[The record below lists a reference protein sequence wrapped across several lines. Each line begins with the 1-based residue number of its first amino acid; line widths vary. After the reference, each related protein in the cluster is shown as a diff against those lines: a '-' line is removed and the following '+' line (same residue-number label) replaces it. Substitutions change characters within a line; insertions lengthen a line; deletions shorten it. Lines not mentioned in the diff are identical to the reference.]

1 MSTIDFIYTIKYT
14 IAKLLLNNPILA
26 SDLVDQNYVIALKE
40 PGLIGWKYDDN
51 LSGIVFIYTYDH
63 KVTGDVLRQIA
74 NNMTSYFEMIIRDPN
89 NYGTLMQLGVNKQ
102 IDSLNESDLRNYI
115 MNAITVL
122 DISATEN
129 TSMMYKIG

>member
-1 MSTIDFIYTIKYT
+1 MSSIDFIYTIKYT

-26 SDLVDQNYVIALKE
+26 SDLVDQNYVIAMKE

-51 LSGIVFIYTYDH
+51 LSGIAFIYTYDH
-63 KVTGDVLRQIA
+63 KVTGDVLRQIV
-74 NNMTSYFEMIIRDPN
+74 NNMTSYFERLIRDPQ

-122 DISATEN
+122 DISANEN